1 MRKPDLLMPIAPSL
15 PRRHVAGGLVA
26 GALAPWWAPVGAAPS
41 AASPSTVGS
50 GRPRYAV
57 LYPDISEPFRSV
69 FLQMAQ
75 GIDQRSAQ
83 PSLVWALPANTPVS
97 QVVDRLKREQ
107 ISAVIALGRSG
118 LKLGRDLM
126 SSYPVVVGGVVS
138 VSAAD
143 VQGLAVHSLAPDPS
157 LLFGRLRIFMPS
169 IRRVV
174 VVHDPRQNAWLIRL
188 ARDAARQHGL
198 ELAVHDA
205 TDLKAA
211 VRTYQELLPTIHG
224 RIDVIWLPQD
234 TVTADDAAI
243 LPLLLRE
250 SWAQRFALIASGLAP
265 VRRGALMA
273 LYPDNV
279 EVGHELARLAQLASG
294 PQGLGPGIQPLRQLR
309 TAINTRTARHLGLDL
324 SALSQRIDLVLP
336 ES

>member
-1 MRKPDLLMPIAPSL
+1 MRKPDLPLPVAPSL
-15 PRRHVAGGLVA
+15 PRRRVAGGMVA
-26 GALAPWWAPVGAAPS
+26 GALAPWWGAVDAASLAAP
-41 AASPSTVGS
+41 APALGS
-50 GRPRYAV
+50 GRPRCAV
-57 LYPDISEPFRSV
+57 LYPDIGEPFRSV

-83 PSLVWALPANTPVS
+83 PSLLWALPANTPVS

-118 LKLGRDLM
+118 LKLGRDLT

-138 VSAAD
+138 VSEAD

-157 LLFGRLRIFMPS
+157 LLFGRLRVFMPS

-198 ELAVHDA
+198 DLVVHEA
-205 TDLKAA
+205 TDLKSA

-234 TVTADDAAI
+234 TITADDAAI
-243 LPLLLRE
+243 LPMLLRE
-250 SWAQRFALIASGLAP
+250 SWSQRFALIASGLAP

-279 EVGHELARLAQLASG
+279 EVGHELARLAQKASV
-294 PQGLGPGIQPLRQLR
+294 PQGLARGIQTLRQVR